1 MIEVKNLV
9 KKYSGNPA
17 LLGISF
23 TADKGEI
30 VGLLGPNGAGKSTTM
45 NIITGYIE
53 ASEGTVT
60 VDGFEIGKN
69 PKEVKKRIGYLPE
82 TAPLYTDMT
91 VSGYLNFVCALKG
104 VKSGRKEH
112 IADILEITGLADCAK
127 RLIKNLSKGYRQRVG
142 IAQALVGNP
151 QILILDEPTAG
162 LDPAQILQT
171 LDLIKTLREDRV
183 IIISSHVL
191 SEISACCDRVLV
203 INKGSLAADVKT
215 SELSSV
221 FSKNKRLSLE
231 IEGDPD
237 TAVKY
242 LERISGVVSVSDN
255 GETENGVHSYTVE
268 YREKKDIKREV
279 FKNMS
284 AANLLILKM
293 EEQQFSLEQVF
304 LQLTSDGGQKGGKK
318 K

>member
-191 SEISACCDRVLV
+191 SEISACCL
-203 INKGSLAADVKT
+203 
-215 SELSSV
+215 
-221 FSKNKRLSLE
+221 
-231 IEGDPD
+231 
-237 TAVKY
+237 
-242 LERISGVVSVSDN
+242 
-255 GETENGVHSYTVE
+255 
-268 YREKKDIKREV
+268 
-279 FKNMS
+279 
-284 AANLLILKM
+284 
-293 EEQQFSLEQVF
+293 
-304 LQLTSDGGQKGGKK
+304 
-318 K
+318 

>member
-284 AANLLILKM
+284 AANLPILKM